1 VDGFIGLTNNRS
13 ISMSRSGVRVV
24 TFLLILGMG
33 LSLQAATPQEVDQ
46 AIKRGV
52 EWLYSQQNEQGN
64 WESTPGPGPDARK
77 EQAKPESGQWG
88 GYSSLATYALLD
100 AGESW
105 KDKRVRDAL
114 EWLNKAPMIGT
125 YAVALRAQVWQYLPQ
140 TKGVKEAAQRDCG
153 MLLSGMKSKGD
164 ARGMWAYF
172 VSDGS
177 HPRYDHST
185 SQIALLGVWAC
196 NQAGR
201 EVPSAFWKESENAWK
216 GHQNEDGGWSYIYKG
231 EGDQGTSKM
240 SMTLAGVATLFIAQD
255 FVHSNDGINCGGNV
269 FDDRLIWGTRWIKDH
284 IGDGIGGGYNLY
296 AAQRVGLA
304 SGFKHF
310 GKFDWYKES
319 AERLVRGQQKDGSWG
334 NIPETTFA
342 MIVLSRGR
350 APIIL
355 NKFEYEMEGT
365 APKGAKRTLKP
376 IVEAPKAP
384 VPVRLKPGEK
394 RPTPVKPEAKPAE
407 VKPVEEPIDPDAD
420 PNLYAGNWSQRPR
433 DVALF
438 TRWMSDATERK
449 LNWQVISSRATVD
462 DFHDAP
468 VLYMAGNQKLALPQ
482 ATVDKIKQYI
492 EEGGL
497 LFGQSDCSSKE
508 FNESFIALGKRMF
521 PMYEFRELP
530 AEHPIYTRQ
539 QFLRKNWKN
548 PPSVLGLSNGT
559 RELMIT
565 LPNADI
571 ARNWQMGTYLGKEE
585 TFQVMNGIVL
595 YAVDRQ
601 NLKYKGGTHVVRVD
615 PANGGGGGG
624 GRVIKVARLEFNG
637 NWNPEPAGW
646 PRLSAILQKQQQGQI
661 VTEAVKLGEGKLDA
675 SVYHI
680 AHLTGTGQFAFTKD
694 QLNELKKYVLKGGV
708 VLCDA
713 AGGNT
718 EFAASA
724 SDQLDNII
732 TGSKFEPINADDPAM
747 AAGKG
752 PDAAAAPMITSTPIV
767 QPENSMAAAA
777 TQASTQPA
785 GRSLFPPVPAAATQ
799 PATTQ
804 AITKVLLPGGFPV
817 EYRSFARARLGS
829 TDNLRLKGLKFRKKW
844 AVVYS
849 AEDLSTGLV
858 GQQVDGIY
866 GYTPACATE
875 IMRRLVLNLVPATAG
890 ETPAAAQ

>member
-1 VDGFIGLTNNRS
+1 
-13 ISMSRSGVRVV
+13 MSRSGACVV
-24 TFLLILGMG
+24 CFLAILGFG
-33 LSLQAATPQEVDQ
+33 SSLQAATPQEVDK

-52 EWLYSQQNEQGN
+52 EWLYTQQNDGGH
-64 WESTPGPGPDARK
+64 WETTPGPGRDFAK
-77 EQAKPESGQWG
+77 EPAKPESGQWG
-88 GYSSLATYALLD
+88 GYSSMATYALLD

-105 KDKRVRDAL
+105 KDKRIRDAL
-114 EWLNKAPMIGT
+114 EWLNKAPMVGT

-140 TKGVKEAAQRDCG
+140 TKGVKDAAQRDCG
-153 MLLSGMKSKGD
+153 MLLSGMKAKGD

-172 VSDGS
+172 VSDGA

-201 EVPSAFWKESENAWK
+201 EVPTAFWKESENAWK
-216 GHQNEDGGWSYIYKG
+216 AHQNEDGGWSYIYKG
-231 EGDQGTSKM
+231 EGEQGSSKM

-255 FVHSNDGINCGGNV
+255 YVHANDGINCGGNV

-284 IGDGIGGGYNLY
+284 IGEGINGGYNLY

-310 GKFDWYKES
+310 GKFDWYQQS

-334 NIPETTFA
+334 SIAETSFA

-350 APIIL
+350 APIIM

-365 APKGAKRTLKP
+365 APKGIKKAPKP
-376 IVEAPKAP
+376 IIEAPKAP

-394 RPTPVKPEAKPAE
+394 RPVAPPKPEEKPAE
-407 VKPVEEPIDPDAD
+407 VKPPEEPVDPEAD
-420 PNLYAGNWSQRPR
+420 PKLFAGNWCQRPR

-468 VLYMAGNQKLALPQ
+468 VLYMAGNQKLTLPQ
-482 ATVDKIKQYI
+482 TTVDKIKQYI

-497 LFGQSDCSSKE
+497 LFGQADCASKE
-508 FNESFIALGKRMF
+508 FTESFIALGKQMF

-530 AEHPIYTRQ
+530 ADHPIYSRQ

-548 PPSVLGLSNGT
+548 PPSVMALSNGT

-565 LPNADI
+565 LPSADI

-601 NLKYKGGTHVVRVD
+601 NLKYKGGTHVVRAD
-615 PANGGGGGG
+615 PAAAGGTGG
-624 GRVIKVARLEFNG
+624 GRVIKVARLEFVG

-661 VTEAVKLGEGKLDA
+661 VAEPVKLGEGKLDA
-675 SVYHI
+675 AAYPI
-680 AHLTGTGQFAFTKD
+680 AHLTGTGQFSFTKE

-713 AGGNT
+713 AGGNS
-718 EFAASA
+718 EFATAA
-724 SDQLDNII
+724 ADQLDNII
-732 TGSKFEPINADDPAM
+732 TGSKLEPITADDPAM

-767 QPENSMAAAA
+767 QPENSMASVVAAA
-777 TQASTQPA
+777 TQAATQPSTQPA
-785 GRSLFPPVPAAATQ
+785 GKTLFPTLPPAATQ

-804 AITKVLLPGGFPV
+804 ASTKVLLPGGFPV

-829 TDNLRLKGLKFRKKW
+829 SDNLRLKGLKFRKKW

-858 GQQVDGIY
+858 GQQVDGIN

-875 IMRRLVLNLVPATAG
+875 IMRRLVLNLVPVTAG
-890 ETPAAAQ
+890 ETPAAAQQ